1 MGLRNQVGAGRTVWR
16 RAWRTGAAGALLGLC
31 GCTSISIQP
40 ACPAELEVGASGPVR
55 ANEQDAGAIPI
66 YRWDVTPADAGTFEN
81 PAAAN
86 TSFQALKEGTAVIRL
101 TAGDGLYEV
110 RSTCQTVIRGAAAV
124 AVSMVAVPPRPTV
137 GQTVTLTCQSVGQ
150 TVATSFTIRQVEG
163 PSIRLTET
171 APGVVTL
178 VPAIPGTP
186 RFECVGET
194 ADGQTSSPNFL
205 ALTVIAA
212 SGNDNGNQ
220 NGNQNTNDNGGGRR

>member
-1 MGLRNQVGAGRTVWR
+1 MSGVVHRCCRGIGLRA
-16 RAWRTGAAGALLGLC
+16 AAAGLLALC

-40 ACPAELEVGASGPVR
+40 SCPAELQVGESGGVR
-55 ANEQDAGAIPI
+55 ANELNAGEIPI
-66 YRWDVTPADAGTFEN
+66 YKWEVFPSDAGTFEN
-81 PAAAN
+81 RAAAN
-86 TSFQALKEGTAVIRL
+86 TNFQALKEGTADIRL

-110 RSTCQTVIRGAAAV
+110 RASCQTIIRGAAAV
-124 AVSMVAVPPRPTV
+124 AVSMAAAPPSPTV

-150 TVATSFTIRQVEG
+150 TAATLFTIRQVEG
-163 PSIRLTET
+163 PSIRLTEA

-194 ADGQTSSPNFL
+194 ADGQTSAPNFL
-205 ALTVIAA
+205 TLTVITGG
-212 SGNDNGNQ
+212 GNTNGNQ